1 MKQLLSCIA
10 ILLVA
15 VTASANTVTIGW
27 EFPADQ
33 EANIS
38 GFAIYMRPD
47 AGEYPDNPTVSPEV
61 DERLTEIADL
71 VDGTYWFCISATI
84 SVYGTESARSGEV
97 GITFEN
103 GEVSYPFSV
112 AAPTILTIQGTAD

>member
-27 EFPADQ
+27 EFPTDQ

-38 GFAIYMRPD
+38 GFSIYMRAD
-47 AGEYPDNPTVSPEV
+47 SGEYPDNPAVSPAA

-71 VDGTYWFCISATI
+71 ADGTYWFCIAATV
-84 SVYGTESARSGEV
+84 SVYDTESARSGEV
-97 GITFEN
+97 GITFDN